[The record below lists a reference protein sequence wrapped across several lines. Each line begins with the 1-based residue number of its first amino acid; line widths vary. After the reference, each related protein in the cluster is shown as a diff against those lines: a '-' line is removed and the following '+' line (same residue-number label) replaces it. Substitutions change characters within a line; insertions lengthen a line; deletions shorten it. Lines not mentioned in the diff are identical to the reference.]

1 MRLFFRLLPVLVAS
15 LSLAGCF
22 FDKPLT
28 NGPTEAINT
37 WLLGVWESTD
47 EKGRTSRVMVTPITA
62 DRYGVELAVPGKKP
76 REMNRYTFEMWPSR
90 VGDTLFLTLR
100 CLESPGDI
108 PVGGHVFVQPQLLD
122 QNSIRTRGLALP
134 VDPSTPSFGL
144 RGEVR
149 RQLKALALYE
159 GTPSVVWNRTE
170 EVFWSTDGSKP
181 NFTPLRY
188 PTPSPTPSPTPG
200 PTP

>member
-1 MRLFFRLLPVLVAS
+1 MRLIFRLLPALLAS
-15 LSLAGCF
+15 LALAGCF

-37 WLLGVWESTD
+37 WLLGVWETTD
-47 EKGRTSRVMVTPITA
+47 DKDRTSRAMVTPINA
-62 DRYGVELAVPGKKP
+62 DRYAVELAIPGKKP
-76 REMNRYTFEMWPSR
+76 REMSRYSFEMWPSR

-108 PVGGHVFVQPQLLD
+108 PVGGHVFLQAQLLD
-122 QNSIRTRGLALP
+122 QHSVRLRGLSLSA
-134 VDPSTPSFGL
+134 DPSASSYEL
-144 RGEVR
+144 RREVR

-170 EVFWSTDGSKP
+170 EVYWSTDGGKP

-188 PTPSPTPSPTPG
+188 PTPTPTPAP
-200 PTP
+200 

>member
-1 MRLFFRLLPVLVAS
+1 MRLIFRLLSVLAAS

-28 NGPTEAINT
+28 NDPTEGINT
-37 WLLGVWESTD
+37 WLLGVWETTD
-47 EKGRTSRVMVTPITA
+47 DKDRTSRVMVTPINA
-62 DRYGVELAVPGKKP
+62 DRYGVELAIPGKKP
-76 REMNRYTFEMWPSR
+76 REVNRYTFEMWPSR

-108 PVGGHVFVQPQLLD
+108 PVGGYVFVQPQLLD
-122 QNSIRTRGLALP
+122 QNSIRTRGLSLA
-134 VDPSTPSFGL
+134 VDPSTSSFDL
-144 RGEVR
+144 RREVR

-181 NFTPLRY
+181 NFSPIRY
-188 PTPSPTPSPTPG
+188 PSPTPSPTP
-200 PTP
+200 